1 MNAELIERLFAL
13 AESVA
18 LDLGALNVQR
28 GRDHALPF
36 YNAWREFCNLTVAE
50 TFEDLSNEIKSPEVR
65 RDHEDQPPKKI
76 KIFGCR

>member
-36 YNAWREFCNLTVAE
+36 YNQWRQYCNLTFAI
-50 TFEDLSNEIKSPEVR
+50 TFDDLKEEIKSEQV
-65 RDHEDQPPKKI
+65 
-76 KIFGCR
+76 CV

>member
-1 MNAELIERLFAL
+1 MNAELIERLFAM

-36 YNAWREFCNLTVAE
+36 YTEWRQYCNLSNVH
-50 TFEDLSNEIKSPEVR
+50 TFDDLAGEIKNPQVCNCFKY
-65 RDHEDQPPKKI
+65 PKNRI
-76 KIFGCR
+76 YLRLC

>member
-1 MNAELIERLFAL
+1 MNAELIERLFAM

-36 YNAWREFCNLTVAE
+36 YNEWRQYCNLSNAR
-50 TFEDLSNEIKSPEVR
+50 TFDDLAGEIKNAQVGLFLFVY
-65 RDHEDQPPKKI
+65 H
-76 KIFGCR
+76 